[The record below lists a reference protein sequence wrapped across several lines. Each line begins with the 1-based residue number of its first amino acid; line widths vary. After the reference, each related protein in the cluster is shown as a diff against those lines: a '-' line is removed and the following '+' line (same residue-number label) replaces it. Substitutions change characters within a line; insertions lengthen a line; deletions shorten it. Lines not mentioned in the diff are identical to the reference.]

1 LTERSDALAFAAV
14 LTVAAAT
21 LPNSFPLAAVW
32 RGPLAG
38 VPGLTWPVTRALALL
53 TLGLALAL
61 PDPSRSGLTLG
72 LRGLRSHWRGV
83 LLVCGLPVLAT
94 AAVYPLLPERP
105 FARAGAE
112 MWLLSPVAQDLVFAG
127 VLYGR
132 LRAPF
137 ARPVLGRLR
146 VPLALLVGAAC
157 FAAWHL
163 PNLLGGMSATYL
175 LFQLVYVALGYVLVG
190 LARHWTGSLLYGTLT
205 HSACNLIAWAA
216 R

>member
-94 AAVYPLLPERP
+94 AAVFERGEHGEQRGP
-105 FARAGAE
+105 PGA
-112 MWLLSPVAQDLVFAG
+112 Q
-127 VLYGR
+127 
-132 LRAPF
+132 
-137 ARPVLGRLR
+137 
-146 VPLALLVGAAC
+146 
-157 FAAWHL
+157 
-163 PNLLGGMSATYL
+163 LGGHGAGR
-175 LFQLVYVALGYVLVG
+175 VERGELGG
-190 LARHWTGSLLYGTLT
+190 HR
-205 HSACNLIAWAA
+205 WAS
-216 R
+216 RW